1 MPAGVALVVETVRVE
16 LPDPPA
22 VKFKIVGF
30 RTVVGPLAATGETF
44 DATLTEPVKRLMP
57 LRLILNNAE
66 RPGDRT
72 ETCGLAETTKSLET
86 TVMLA
91 MKVDQTPPVFEVYSP
106 ATHTVVVL
114 EGSTPA
120 PK

>member
-22 VKFKIVGF
+22 VKFKVVGF
-30 RTVVGPLAATGETF
+30 RTVVGPLATTGETF
-44 DATLTEPVKRLMP
+44 AVRLTEPVKRLM
-57 LRLILNNAE
+57 LFRLILNNAE
-66 RPGDRT
+66 RPGDKI
-72 ETCGLAETTKSLET
+72 ETCGFAEMTKSLET
-86 TVMLA
+86 MVMLA